1 MRNRGP
7 VYWNWSDA
15 QLQTSSHEEE
25 LDNGTKIDVQAR
37 ISRTGGTQMFIGV
50 YLGDGRILS
59 EELYDC
65 VPGQTTSRALL
76 SGTQRARAVAKG
88 SHSPLKYSN
97 QA

>member
-37 ISRTGGTQMFIGV
+37 ISRTGGTQMFVGV
-50 YLGDGRILS
+50 YLNDGRILS

-65 VPGQTTSRALL
+65 VPGQTTTRALV
-76 SGTQRARAVAKG
+76 SGTQRARSLATGGVVPLRNAK
-88 SHSPLKYSN
+88 H
-97 QA
+97 A